1 MPFYQKSKYG
11 VYQSNLYSLGGSYGE
26 IKSPEEKEKDKN
38 TITVSK
44 QKIERQNAT
53 VGENVKKMSDE
64 KLRRFIN
71 FTI

>member
-11 VYQSNLYSLGGSYGE
+11 TFKSNLYLGGSYGE

-53 VGENVKKMSDE
+53 VENVKKMSDE